1 MRRTVRL
8 RAATPMGRLA
18 IAASACGGAG
28 APTAGHQSH
37 RTSSAVRRP
46 RHRRPPG
53 PMTYGTDGGRRLPV
67 AQPAR
72 SSEHAAAGNSPRLSG
87 PARWRR
93 VDVLPS
99 GKRVQ
104 VDHLSLRER
113 MPFVRQSAR
122 GPAGGADALA
132 DDRALASSRRPGDG
146 ARAARPAPV
155 QELERI
161 ITRGRGVCQP
171 REGRAARSSR
181 AVTCPYPRARA
192 GTGTSHL
199 FFIGF
204 AARGAA
210 LRGRHPIASVPPRAA
225 AEPPGDDVSSR
236 LPAGRRHGP
245 AHRGWREL
253 PQGRRPAGHR
263 LRRASPRPAGRA
275 YRDGR
280 VRAQYRADLLGQGEH
295 RRRPAAIASGAKAGQ
310 RVRGPGCHRRRHRTR
325 CRPFPRGR
333 SSAGVRPGPPVLPR
347 VSGLH
352 PPGPRA
358 IRPLRPPPAPARLCR
373 TARQRHD
380 RS

>member
-263 LRRASPRPAGRA
+263 LREQALAQRAGPIAMGGSGPSTAPTCWGRANTAAGRLRSPR
-275 YRDGR
+275 
-280 VRAQYRADLLGQGEH
+280 
-295 RRRPAAIASGAKAGQ
+295 GAKAGQ
-310 RVRGPGCHRRRHRTR
+310 RVIGDGPGCHRRLHRTR
-325 CRPFPRGR
+325 CRPLPRGAEFR
-333 SSAGVRPGPPVLPR
+333 RCPAWPARPARGVRPAP
-347 VSGLH
+347 S
-352 PPGPRA
+352 RA
-358 IRPLRPPPAPARLCR
+358 AGDPSAPSASSTGEAVPHRPPAAR
-373 TARQRHD
+373 
-380 RS
+380 

>member
-1 MRRTVRL
+1 MGTCRARPPSKVPVTATTWRRSWTPPVPVS
-8 RAATPMGRLA
+8 RACRRRARHETHGQIKSDDADGRLP
-18 IAASACGGAG
+18 IAASACGAAG

-37 RTSSAVRRP
+37 RTSSAIRRP
-46 RHRRPPG
+46 RHGRPPG
-53 PMTYGTDGGRRLPV
+53 PMTYRTDGGRRLPV

-87 PARWRR
+87 PAPWRR
-93 VDVLPS
+93 VDVLLS

-104 VDHLSLRER
+104 VDHLSLGEW

-122 GPAGGADALA
+122 GTAGGAHALA

-155 QELERI
+155 QELERV
-161 ITRGRGVCQP
+161 ITRRRGVCQP
-171 REGRAARSSR
+171 REGRTARSSR

-210 LRGRHPIASVPPRAA
+210 LRGRHPIASVPARAA

-245 AHRGWREL
+245 AHRGRREL

-263 LRRASPRPAGRA
+263 VRRASPRPAGRA
-275 YRDGR
+275 YRDGGSGPSTAPTCWG
-280 VRAQYRADLLGQGEH
+280 RANTAAGRLRLPQG
-295 RRRPAAIASGAKAGQ
+295 RRP
-310 RVRGPGCHRRRHRTR
+310 R
-325 CRPFPRGR
+325 
-333 SSAGVRPGPPVLPR
+333 
-347 VSGLH
+347 
-352 PPGPRA
+352 
-358 IRPLRPPPAPARLCR
+358 
-373 TARQRHD
+373 ARQAED
-380 RS
+380 RLG

>member
-72 SSEHAAAGNSPRLSG
+72 SSEHAAAGNSQRLSG

-155 QELERI
+155 QELERV

-263 LRRASPRPAGRA
+263 LREQALAQRAGPIAMGGSGPSTAPTCWGRANTAAGRL
-275 YRDGR
+275 RSP
-280 VRAQYRADLLGQGEH
+280 QG
-295 RRRPAAIASGAKAGQ
+295 RRPASESGAPVVTVADT
-310 RVRGPGCHRRRHRTR
+310 GPGAGPPAGPEFRR
-325 CRPFPRGR
+325 CPARPARP
-333 SSAGVRPGPPVLPR
+333 AQGVRPAP
-347 VSGLH
+347 S
-352 PPGPRA
+352 RA
-358 IRPLRPPPAPARLCR
+358 AGDPSAPSASSTGEAVPHRPPAAR
-373 TARQRHD
+373 
-380 RS
+380 

>member
-1 MRRTVRL
+1 
-8 RAATPMGRLA
+8 
-18 IAASACGGAG
+18 
-28 APTAGHQSH
+28 
-37 RTSSAVRRP
+37 
-46 RHRRPPG
+46 
-53 PMTYGTDGGRRLPV
+53 
-67 AQPAR
+67 
-72 SSEHAAAGNSPRLSG
+72 
-87 PARWRR
+87 
-93 VDVLPS
+93 
-99 GKRVQ
+99 
-104 VDHLSLRER
+104 

-122 GPAGGADALA
+122 GTAGGADALA

-155 QELERI
+155 QELERV

-204 AARGAA
+204 AGRGAA
-210 LRGRHPIASVPPRAA
+210 LRAGTRLRRSRPGPRRSRRATTSAA
-225 AEPPGDDVSSR
+225 AS
-236 LPAGRRHGP
+236 
-245 AHRGWREL
+245 
-253 PQGRRPAGHR
+253 RPAGGMGPR
-263 LRRASPRPAGRA
+263 TEGGVSFLRAGAQLVTASGEQAFAQRAGPIAMAGQGPVPHRPAGA
-275 YRDGR
+275 GR
-280 VRAQYRADLLGQGEH
+280 TPPSAGCDRLRGEG
-295 RRRPAAIASGAKAGQ
+295 RPAS
-310 RVRGPGCHRRRHRTR
+310 RGPGCHRRRHRTR

-358 IRPLRPPPAPARLCR
+358 TRPLRPPPVPARLCR